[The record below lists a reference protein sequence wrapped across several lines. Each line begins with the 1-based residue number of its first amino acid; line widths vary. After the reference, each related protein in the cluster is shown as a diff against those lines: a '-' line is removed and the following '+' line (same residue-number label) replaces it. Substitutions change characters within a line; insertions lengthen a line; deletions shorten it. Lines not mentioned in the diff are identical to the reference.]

1 MGLEI
6 DGKMSDIRNYRDLD
20 IWQRAVNI
28 SVQVYQLTGEFPKS
42 ERYGLT
48 SQMRRSAVSIA
59 SNIAEGHSRTTR
71 DFARFLLIARGS
83 VSELET
89 QVEIARRIGLLTGE
103 AASKLFEEIRIIG
116 KQLNS
121 LIRKIREQGKG
132 Q

>member
-1 MGLEI
+1 
-6 DGKMSDIRNYRDLD
+6 MSEIRNYRDLD

-71 DFARFLLIARGS
+71 DFARFLMIARGS

-103 AASKLFEEIRIIG
+103 AASKLFEELRIIG

>member
-1 MGLEI
+1 
-6 DGKMSDIRNYRDLD
+6 MSEIRNYRDLD

-42 ERYGLT
+42 ERDGLT

-71 DFARFLLIARGS
+71 DFARFLMIARGS

-103 AASKLFEEIRIIG
+103 AASKLFEELRIIG

>member
-1 MGLEI
+1 
-6 DGKMSDIRNYRDLD
+6 MSEIRNYRDLD

-28 SVQVYQLTGEFPKS
+28 SVQVYQLTDEFPKS

-48 SQMRRSAVSIA
+48 SQLRRSAVSIS

-71 DFARFLLIARGS
+71 DFARFLMIARGS

-103 AASKLFEEIRIIG
+103 AASKLFEELRIIG

>member
-1 MGLEI
+1 
-6 DGKMSDIRNYRDLD
+6 MSEIRNYRDLD

-28 SVQVYQLTGEFPKS
+28 SVQVYQLTDEFPKS